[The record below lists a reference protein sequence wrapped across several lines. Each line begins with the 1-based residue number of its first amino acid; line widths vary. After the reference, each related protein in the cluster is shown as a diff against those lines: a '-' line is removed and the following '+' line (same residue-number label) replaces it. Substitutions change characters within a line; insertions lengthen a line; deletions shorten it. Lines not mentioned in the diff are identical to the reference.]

1 MAKPN
6 KKKTKMIKKFN
17 ENSTQPTRALQI
29 WLILI
34 SKASNR
40 QTLTYKM
47 LAQLLGFKGSGTLA
61 HYLGHIQAFCC
72 QNDLPPLT
80 VLVVNQESG
89 LPGSGF
95 IESSDL
101 PADREKVFNY
111 DWFGIFPPSHDELGN
126 AFDIWKQ
133 QVKTTEQY

>member
-1 MAKPN
+1 
-6 KKKTKMIKKFN
+6 MIRRFKD
-17 ENSTQPTRALQI
+17 NSTQPTRALQI

-72 QNDLPPLT
+72 QNNLPPLT

-89 LPGSGF
+89 LPVSGLT
-95 IESSDL
+95 ESSDL
-101 PADREKVFNY
+101 HSDREKVFNF
-111 DWFGIFPPSHDELGN
+111 DWFGLFPPSHQELGE
-126 AFDIWKQ
+126 AFDIWKKEQ
-133 QVKTTEQY
+133 STVKVRD